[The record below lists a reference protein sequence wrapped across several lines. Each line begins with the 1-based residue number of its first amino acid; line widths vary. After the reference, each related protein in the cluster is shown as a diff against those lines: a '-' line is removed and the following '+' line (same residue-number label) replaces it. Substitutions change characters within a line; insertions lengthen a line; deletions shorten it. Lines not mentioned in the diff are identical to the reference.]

1 MTMIRS
7 MIPLPAPAICLAL
20 MLATTMTA
28 CGAGPEAAAPLP
40 TRPPAATADPWA
52 AHGLPARIT
61 IPAIRVDAAIEAL
74 DLTGDQKI
82 GVPQAFGNVGWYRQ
96 GYRPGEPGRA
106 ILSGH
111 LDDSQGRPAV
121 FARLKELQ
129 PGDEIKVRYADGTVL
144 AFAAGEQRL
153 VDVNAVDEATWQAIF
168 GASERAELSLITC
181 DGVWDAVA
189 KTYSRRLV
197 VFAAAP

>member
-1 MTMIRS
+1 MMPRTML
-7 MIPLPAPAICLAL
+7 PLSACAICLASL
-20 MLATTMTA
+20 LATSA
-28 CGAGPEAAAPLP
+28 CAAGPDPAAPLP

-82 GVPQAFGNVGWYRQ
+82 GVPQSFGNVGWYRH

-111 LDDSQGRPAV
+111 LDDRQGRPAV
-121 FARLKELQ
+121 FARLKDLQ
-129 PGDEIKVRYADGTVL
+129 PGDEIRVRYADGTVL
-144 AFAAGEQRL
+144 TFAAGEQRL
-153 VDVNAVDEATWQAIF
+153 VDVNAVDESTWQAIF

-181 DGVWDAVA
+181 DGVWDPVA
-189 KTYSRRLV
+189 RTYSRRLV